1 MRIRIEEPNQG
12 DGTPARS
19 ESHLVGLSADQ
30 IVYSSPGHEQVH
42 TPYRVHPS
50 PVLPQLYDLNLPKR
64 QSTVQAGAEVMSQ
77 VKPKRS
83 IIDIKK
89 FGGEQK
95 EDIIE
100 WIDMRE
106 RAVTANSWTPEQE
119 AVMLPLYLQNRASQ
133 VFRNLTTVVK
143 KDPNLVK
150 KELNNY
156 FNSAPLRL
164 QARNLA
170 GERTQGPRETV
181 TEFYEEICKMVR
193 RGWSTKSSDYQ
204 KEKSL
209 EYFIKGLRPNIKKVF
224 WGEETED
231 LDVAFH
237 KADSRELYLTANPQG
252 SRNAEI
258 CFK

>member
-30 IVYSSPGHEQVH
+30 VVYSSPGHEQVH

-50 PVLPQLYDLNLPKR
+50 PVLPQLYDLNLPTR
-64 QSTVQAGAEVMSQ
+64 QSTVQVDAEVMSQ
-77 VKPKRS
+77 VKPIRS
-83 IIDIKK
+83 IIDKKK
-89 FGGEQK
+89 FGVEQK

-100 WIDMRE
+100 WIDMWE

-119 AVMLPLYLQNRASQ
+119 AVKLPLYLQNRASQ

-143 KDPNLVK
+143 KDLNLVK

-170 GERTQGPRETV
+170 GERT
-181 TEFYEEICKMVR
+181 
-193 RGWSTKSSDYQ
+193 
-204 KEKSL
+204 
-209 EYFIKGLRPNIKKVF
+209 
-224 WGEETED
+224 
-231 LDVAFH
+231 
-237 KADSRELYLTANPQG
+237 
-252 SRNAEI
+252 
-258 CFK
+258 